1 MSRLFEENFENYGS
15 NAAQL
20 TQGVWASSA
29 FATLTIPSFELDG
42 RYWYEATG
50 NAAHESRVA
59 LAGASTGVGIFMQL
73 HVPALP
79 ETLTSMAPIEFAD
92 AGNVLVA
99 RVYVTPT
106 GELSVRNASNT
117 QVGITTSQPIKPGTT
132 HKIQM
137 QMVFNGG
144 AGTCEIRVD
153 NVVVLNLTG
162 LSLAGTASIFRLG
175 RAAQFFRYL
184 VKSIAIY
191 SLTGTY
197 NSDWPNIDGVVTL
210 YPNADTVDAG
220 WTPRPRQLFGAGN
233 MFFDNTGDV
242 LDCGT
247 ADFNLGSGDYT
258 LEGWVRFVQRP
269 TAANIA
275 DLWSKWSAST
285 SQRSYRLALYG
296 PDLEGGGLV
305 FERTTDG
312 TLATRTVIHDVNW
325 QPNIGHWYHIAVTRE
340 SGVNR
345 LFIDGV
351 KQGVDVADSATYH
364 NASTNAKFCVGGEI
378 SGTGSSVLS
387 NTSLNGSVDEIRMTP
402 GVARYTANFTRPSA
416 PFPRSAPSDPDF
428 ASVALLCGFD
438 EAVVDESAVPRTL
451 TARGNAARQE
461 WLDGGAEYL
470 TLNPAVS
477 VDDRF
482 LEGALL
488 SASGV
493 LTLTAVPLNG
503 ETVTLGAKTYTFVT
517 TIGAANTVLIGVD
530 VAACLSNLAAAI
542 NLGAGIGT
550 LYGTGTTINLQ
561 ASAEINKPT
570 TSDLTATALTPGT
583 AGNSIA
589 STETLTT
596 GSWSAS
602 TLLGGVNLPADSAF
616 TLQPL
621 PRFVTGVRWISVR
634 NRSYLSQGAGK
645 LQVGFD
651 VNGVKDLG
659 ADRALTTAVTYAA
672 DAFEED
678 PSTNSALTPLSI
690 TNTKIFLDRTE

>member
-1 MSRLFEENFENYGS
+1 MSRLFEENFENYGDDTGRM
-15 NAAQL
+15 L
-20 TQGVWASSA
+20 EGIWSSVA
-29 FATLTIPSFELDG
+29 FSTLEIPSFELDG
-42 RYWYEATG
+42 RYWYKSDG
-50 NAAHESRVA
+50 NSVSGARVA
-59 LAGASTGVGIFMQL
+59 LPADVAGVGIFMQL
-73 HVPALP
+73 RLPALP
-79 ETLTSMAPIEFAD
+79 SGPERIAPIEFAN
-92 AGNVLVA
+92 ASNVTAL
-99 RVYVTPT
+99 RIYVTAT
-106 GELSVRNASNT
+106 GELSLRNNANT
-117 QVGITTSQPIKPGTT
+117 QVAITTSQPIKPGTT
-132 HKIQM
+132 HKVQM
-137 QMVFNGG
+137 QATFG
-144 AGTCEIRVD
+144 AGTGTCEIRVD
-153 NVVVLNLTG
+153 DVVVMGVATLDLPG
-162 LSLAGTASIFRLG
+162 SAAIFRIG
-175 RAAQFFRYL
+175 QSSQFEPFYI
-184 VKSIAIY
+184 KSLAIY

-197 NSDWPNIDGVVTL
+197 NSGWPNIDGVVTL

-325 QPNIGHWYHIAVTRE
+325 QPDIGHWYHIAVTRE

-416 PFPRSAPSDPDF
+416 PFPRSVAGDPDF

-451 TARGNAARQE
+451 TVRGNAARQE
-461 WLDGGAEYL
+461 WLDGGEEYL

-517 TIGAANTVLIGVD
+517 TIGAADTVLIGVD

-659 ADRALTTAVTYAA
+659 ANRSLTTAVTYAA